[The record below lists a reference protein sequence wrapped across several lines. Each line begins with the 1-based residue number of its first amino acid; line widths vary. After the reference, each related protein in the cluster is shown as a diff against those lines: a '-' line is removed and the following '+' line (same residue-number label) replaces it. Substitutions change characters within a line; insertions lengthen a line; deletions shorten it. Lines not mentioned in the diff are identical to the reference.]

1 MNSTSFVV
9 FLIIAGVFQILMG
22 ANDGG
27 VLLGS
32 IISTNVIHPLFGV
45 ILLFLSLTVAPL
57 IFGTE
62 VVKTLGT
69 KIVPIQFI
77 TLPMLYG
84 AIIATMTWVIIAQ
97 RIKYPVSI
105 SYTFVGALVG
115 SAIARKVHTQINT
128 IEVLKVF
135 GGLIASIA
143 IGLIVSY
150 IVTKIFNLILRYLSP
165 KVSPV
170 FKLLQVISS
179 LFLVMGYGANDAEKT
194 LSLVYTASV
203 ITQSN
208 FAPNPK
214 NIFVIS
220 LLSLL
225 FIIGTLFFGA
235 NSLLTSGFRLM
246 KSNPKETFLAQTIT
260 SATVLTFARFGLPVS
275 STETLNMSVVGIG
288 VAEKPHAVRYNVVKN
303 LVLTWLVTVP
313 ASILLSYGISTIFI
327 TILK

>member
-1 MNSTSFVV
+1 
-9 FLIIAGVFQILMG
+9 MG

-32 IISTNVIHPLFGV
+32 IISSNVIHPLFGV

-57 IFGTE
+57 VFGTE

-69 KIVPIQFI
+69 KIVPIQYI

-84 AIIATMTWVIIAQ
+84 AIIGTMIWVIIAQ

-128 IEVLKVF
+128 VEILKVF
-135 GGLIASIA
+135 GGLIASIF

-150 IVTKIFNLILRYLSP
+150 LLTKIFNLILRLLTPKASP
-165 KVSPV
+165 F
-170 FKLLQVISS
+170 FKIFQVISS
-179 LFLVMGYGANDAEKT
+179 IFLVMGYGANDAEKT
-194 LSLVYTASV
+194 LSLVYTASMISGV
-203 ITQSN
+203 N
-208 FAPNPK
+208 FAVNPK

-220 LLSLL
+220 LLSFL
-225 FIIGTLFFGA
+225 FIVGTLFFGA
-235 NSLLTSGFRLM
+235 NSLLTAGFRLM

-260 SATVLTFARFGLPVS
+260 SATVLTFAQFGLPVS

-288 VAEKPHAVRYNVVKN
+288 VAEKPYAVKFNVVRN

-313 ASILLSYGISTIFI
+313 MSILISYGVSTIFI

>member
-1 MNSTSFVV
+1 MDNLSFLV
-9 FLIIAGVFQILMG
+9 FLIVAGVFQILMG

-32 IISTNVIHPLFGV
+32 IISSNVIHPLFGV

-57 IFGTE
+57 VFGTE

-69 KIVPIQFI
+69 KIVPIQYI

-84 AIIATMTWVIIAQ
+84 AIIGTMIWVIIAQ

-128 IEVLKVF
+128 VEILKVF
-135 GGLIASIA
+135 GGLIASIF

-150 IVTKIFNLILRYLSP
+150 LLTKIFNLILRLLTPKASP
-165 KVSPV
+165 F
-170 FKLLQVISS
+170 FKIFQVISS
-179 LFLVMGYGANDAEKT
+179 IFLVMGYGANDAEKT
-194 LSLVYTASV
+194 LSLVYTASMISGV
-203 ITQSN
+203 N
-208 FAPNPK
+208 FAVNPK

-220 LLSLL
+220 LLSFL
-225 FIIGTLFFGA
+225 FIVGTLFFGA
-235 NSLLTSGFRLM
+235 NSLLTAGFRLM

-260 SATVLTFARFGLPVS
+260 SATVLTFAQFGLPVS

-288 VAEKPHAVRYNVVKN
+288 VAEKPYAVKFNVVRN

-313 ASILLSYGISTIFI
+313 MSILISYGVSTIFI